1 MISTAQR
8 TELQNKIWKIV
19 NEVLGLVDGILR
31 ILYQEPCAI
40 VLSVRFFKEMKNNT
54 VLEDEHIIDI
64 FDKKENIDYV
74 AITLDNEKISV
85 FRNSITSVIKRQ
97 KYE

>member
-1 MISTAQR
+1 
-8 TELQNKIWKIV
+8 
-19 NEVLGLVDGILR
+19 
-31 ILYQEPCAI
+31 
-40 VLSVRFFKEMKNNT
+40 MKNNT

-85 FRNSITSVIKRQ
+85 FRNSITSVIKR
-97 KYE
+97 